1 MSEQKPRGLYYED
14 FEIGERLLTPR
25 RTITQTDIV
34 NYACL
39 SGDFNGP
46 HVDWEFCKTQPY
58 GEPIAHGPLVFA
70 IASGLACQTGMN
82 DGTVVAFLGLDNWR
96 IHLPVKHGDTIH
108 MAVTPTEK
116 RLTSK
121 GDRGIVTVRRE
132 ILNQR
137 DEIVQS
143 MDTTS
148 MYLRRPEAG

>member
-39 SGDFNGP
+39 SGDFNAP

-58 GEPIAHGPLVFA
+58 GEPIAHGPLVFG

-82 DGTVVAFLGLDNWR
+82 DGTVVAFLGLENWH

-116 RLTSK
+116 RLTRK

-148 MYLRRPEAG
+148 MYLRRPEAS